1 MQIYILKNDNAIGP
15 LKTEEVQA
23 LLDAR
28 CIDKNQPVRLGD
40 GTMLTAGTLKGIRL
54 AKREVASPE
63 LGQAQGDSAVAPMGS
78 LSRDFKGIKRNSTAI
93 ANELAQFM
101 KQMKGKSPA
110 EMLGAFAK
118 STLVRSGVV
127 AAFILVSILILATAI
142 PFALNNTQ
150 SAENTTTS
158 PEPVTTPT
166 NTAPSVS
173 ASPAESTAPTNQPNN
188 NDSLNPKPVA
198 DKLGIGESK
207 EGTPSEPNPF
217 ESTDDLLKD
226 LN

>member
-1 MQIYILKNDNAIGP
+1 MQIYILKNDNEIGP

-23 LLDAR
+23 LVDAR

-78 LSRDFKGIKRNSTAI
+78 LSRDIKGIKRNSTAV

-101 KQMKGKSPA
+101 RQMKGKSPA

-118 STLVRSGVV
+118 STLVRSGIV

-142 PFALNNTQ
+142 PFAINNTQ

-158 PEPVTTPT
+158 LEPVTTPA
-166 NTAPSVS
+166 NTSPSISAPLRNQLL
-173 ASPAESTAPTNQPNN
+173 PQINRTAT
-188 NDSLNPKPVA
+188 
-198 DKLGIGESK
+198 IH
-207 EGTPSEPNPF
+207 
-217 ESTDDLLKD
+217 
-226 LN
+226 